1 MKMLR
6 NILAVV
12 LILCLMVGLVPMAAF
27 ADVMDVEQNAG
38 DVGSAVSEGIENS
51 VEENDSA
58 VSEGIENSVEEN
70 DSAVSE
76 GIENTV
82 EENDS
87 AVSEGI
93 ENTVEENDSAVSE
106 GIENTIEE
114 DDGAVSEEIENSA
127 EEDNSRVAKVPANE
141 DVAASRNTAVGVE
154 NVSFRS
160 RGDIKKVGN
169 NEADNASPTVDTSV
183 SGMPQ
188 APEAFTASVPVAP
201 VAPIEPDLT
210 GLSDEDAN
218 ERIRLYNKE
227 VERYN
232 EAVEQYN
239 TEYDAYEAAVAEYN
253 ASIESFNNCAAS
265 YNALADEHN
274 KAEQE
279 KLDAYHAAMEEYN
292 KKAITYTEY
301 QKKIDAVSDKNLA
314 KVDAQMESLGD
325 IGRLDKES
333 ILTLGTVLEE
343 DYTVKYGW
351 RSSTLGHSGDLVIS
365 WDALIPGKNH
375 STIQIQAGE
384 ESEDTYK
391 VANLHI
397 FEDFKD
403 FNEMNDYQ
411 SELGWDCMNI
421 NVDDANGVIIIPK
434 ALIDRI
440 AMIEIEV
447 AEVGKNDT
455 VTVVGQNSIFTSNYV
470 TTVGRFFEGYTDGPY
485 WLSAGTIFQ
494 STAIDSE
501 SDWTGTGH
509 TFSYSQGT
517 TDCAEIK
524 NPLNVNHYVF
534 QRYGN
539 PYTLPEKPEEVT
551 ANMMDK
557 AEALSFIEGL
567 GAKLSSLLGLP
578 EREIKTNENP
588 TPVVPVIPAVVEIP
602 EEVTPLAEP
611 EQTDDEPTV
620 ISAPVDPIIPEEVKI
635 PDEVTPTAEH
645 EQTADEPALIPA
657 PVAPVVPAVDEIPDE
672 VTPLA
677 EPEQTDDK
685 PAEIPTLMNVVT
697 EKVDGQL
704 STLVHNEFEEEI
716 ADDETPMASG
726 ASWALVN
733 LIASLLTVLLA
744 LVSLVS
750 RREKEDESNEK
761 ETRVRLSVVIPAAA
775 SVILFILTEN
785 MNNPM
790 AMVDIWTPVMLLI
803 LVGGCMLAL
812 FVARRDRKEKSK
824 I

>member
-1 MKMLR
+1 M
-6 NILAVV
+6 
-12 LILCLMVGLVPMAAF
+12 
-27 ADVMDVEQNAG
+27 
-38 DVGSAVSEGIENS
+38 
-51 VEENDSA
+51 
-58 VSEGIENSVEEN
+58 
-70 DSAVSE
+70 
-76 GIENTV
+76 
-82 EENDS
+82 
-87 AVSEGI
+87 
-93 ENTVEENDSAVSE
+93 
-106 GIENTIEE
+106 
-114 DDGAVSEEIENSA
+114 
-127 EEDNSRVAKVPANE
+127 
-141 DVAASRNTAVGVE
+141 
-154 NVSFRS
+154 
-160 RGDIKKVGN
+160 
-169 NEADNASPTVDTSV
+169 DTSV

-239 TEYDAYEAAVAEYN
+239 TEYDAFEAAVAEYN
-253 ASIESFNNCAAS
+253 ASIESFNDRAAS
-265 YNALADEHN
+265 YNAKADEHN
-274 KAEQE
+274 QAEQK
-279 KLDAYHAAMEEYN
+279 KLDDYRAAMEEYN
-292 KKAITYTEY
+292 QKASPYLDY
-301 QKKIDAVSDKNLA
+301 QKKIDAVSDRNLGKA
-314 KVDAQMESLGD
+314 EAQMETLGD

-343 DYTVKYGW
+343 DYTVNYGW
-351 RSSTLGHSGDLVIS
+351 RSSTLGHAGDLVIS
-365 WDALIPGKNH
+365 WDDLVPGKDH

-384 ESEDTYK
+384 KSEETYK

-620 ISAPVDPIIPEEVKI
+620 ISAPVGPIIPEEVKI

-645 EQTADEPALIPA
+645 EQTADEPALPLAPA
-657 PVAPVVPAVDEIPDE
+657 IPVVPAVDEIPDE
-672 VTPLA
+672 ITPLTVPDQKDE
-677 EPEQTDDK
+677 EPATV
-685 PAEIPTLMNVVT
+685 PVPVSTVV
-697 EKVDGQL
+697 EKIDGQINP
-704 STLVHNEFEEEI
+704 LVYYELTEEI
-716 ADDETPMASG
+716 TDDETPMAFG
-726 ASWALVN
+726 AAWALVN

-744 LVSLVS
+744 MVCLVS
-750 RREKEDESNEK
+750 RREKEEESDEK
-761 ETRVRLSVVIPAAA
+761 EARIRLSVVIPAAA
-775 SVILFILTEN
+775 SVILFILTEDVR
-785 MNNPM
+785 NPM
-790 AMVDIWTPVMLLI
+790 ALVDAWTPVMLLI
-803 LVGGCMLAL
+803 LVGGCMLDL
-812 FVARRDRKEKSK
+812 LVARRDRKEKSK
-824 I
+824 L